1 MKTEIKLL
9 NKNDFFKN
17 INGKETTIYVL
28 KNRNGLVS
36 EITNYGARVFPCG
49 SPIIME
55 ILMILFWDLTI
66 LMIISKLKK
75 SILAQQ

>member
-28 KNRNGLVS
+28 KKQKWFS
-36 EITNYGARVFPCG
+36 
-49 SPIIME
+49 
-55 ILMILFWDLTI
+55 
-66 LMIISKLKK
+66 
-75 SILAQQ
+75 